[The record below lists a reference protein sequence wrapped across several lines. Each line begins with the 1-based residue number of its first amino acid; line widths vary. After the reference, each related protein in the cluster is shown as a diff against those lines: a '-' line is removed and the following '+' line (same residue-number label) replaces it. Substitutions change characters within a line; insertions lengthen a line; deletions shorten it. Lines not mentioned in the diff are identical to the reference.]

1 MVSRVRRLSG
11 VLDCCSIHDLA
22 YVGLTMQLQSLGRT
36 SEQTRKMKE
45 TYCKDKET
53 SEVSVPDSW
62 NLNQLQRNFIES
74 MMDKTNK

>member
-1 MVSRVRRLSG
+1 MVSSIRRLSG

-22 YVGLTMQLQSLGRT
+22 YVGLIMQLQALSRK
-36 SEQTRKMKE
+36 SEQTRKIKE

-53 SEVSVPDSW
+53 SEVTIPDSW
-62 NLNQLQRNFIES
+62 SLNQLQRNFIES

>member
-1 MVSRVRRLSG
+1 
-11 VLDCCSIHDLA
+11 
-22 YVGLTMQLQSLGRT
+22 
-36 SEQTRKMKE
+36 MKE